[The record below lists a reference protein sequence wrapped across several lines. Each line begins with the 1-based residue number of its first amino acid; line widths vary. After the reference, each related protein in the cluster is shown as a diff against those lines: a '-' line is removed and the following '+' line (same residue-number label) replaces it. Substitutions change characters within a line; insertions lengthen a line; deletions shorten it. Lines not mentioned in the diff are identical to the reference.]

1 MILRRSPFVDYSDI
15 DTSAREGIAAHNP
28 CGTSTQNEDVDVR
41 FIRGYHGV
49 RKQR

>member
-1 MILRRSPFVDYSDI
+1 MKRSPFVDDSDI
-15 DTSAREGIAAHNP
+15 DTSTREGIAAHDS